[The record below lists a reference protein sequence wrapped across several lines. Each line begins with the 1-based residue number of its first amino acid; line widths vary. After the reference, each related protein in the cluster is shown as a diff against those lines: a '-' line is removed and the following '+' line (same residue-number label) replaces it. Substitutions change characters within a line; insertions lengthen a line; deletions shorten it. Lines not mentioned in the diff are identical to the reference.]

1 VILTAAIFQHNRPS
15 SAFYMRYFSLILFA
29 GFLVF
34 SVDFATQNTDRV
46 MINYTLDWLNFSFQT
61 ERPVF
66 VPVFFT
72 FAFGIIFSV
81 FYFFFY
87 HAVLLRNLSKQKK
100 EIKRLKRLVVNER
113 EKQGT
118 MEERNSELQQIVE
131 RVQNRV
137 DLQNDPDP
145 QLLED
150 RENTKVTE

>member
-1 VILTAAIFQHNRPS
+1 
-15 SAFYMRYFSLILFA
+15 MRYLSLILFS

-34 SVDFATQNTDRV
+34 SVDFATQNTEIV
-46 MINYTLDWLNFSFQT
+46 ALYYKFSWLNFSFQS

-66 VPVFFT
+66 VFVFFS

-87 HAVLLRNLSKQKK
+87 HAILQRNLRKQKK
-100 EIKRLKRLVVNER
+100 EIKRLKHLVAAER
-113 EKQGT
+113 DRNGL

-137 DLQNDPDP
+137 DHQDDSEP
-145 QLLED
+145 LLLKEK
-150 RENTKVTE
+150 ENEKLLNE

>member
-1 VILTAAIFQHNRPS
+1 
-15 SAFYMRYFSLILFA
+15 MRYLSLILFA

-34 SVDFATQNTDRV
+34 SVDFATQNTERV
-46 MINYTLDWLNFSFQT
+46 VLNYTLDWLNFSYQS

-87 HAVLLRNLSKQKK
+87 HAVLLRNLRKQKK
-100 EIKRLKRLVVNER
+100 EIKRLKHLVAAER
-113 EKQGT
+113 EKHGT

-131 RVQNRV
+131 RVQSRV
-137 DLQNDPDP
+137 GSQDDLEP
-145 QLLED
+145 LVLENKETAKITD
-150 RENTKVTE
+150 

>member
-1 VILTAAIFQHNRPS
+1 
-15 SAFYMRYFSLILFA
+15 MRYFSLILFA

-46 MINYTLDWLNFSFQT
+46 MLKYTLDWLNFSFQT

-66 VPVFFT
+66 VTVFFT
-72 FAFGIIFSV
+72 FASGIIFSV

-87 HAVLLRNLSKQKK
+87 HAVLLRNLRKQKK
-100 EIKRLKRLVVNER
+100 EIKRLKRLVLTER
-113 EKQGT
+113 EKHGT

-137 DLQNDPDP
+137 DLQNDPEP
-145 QLLED
+145 LLLEEK
-150 RENTKVTE
+150 ENAKITE